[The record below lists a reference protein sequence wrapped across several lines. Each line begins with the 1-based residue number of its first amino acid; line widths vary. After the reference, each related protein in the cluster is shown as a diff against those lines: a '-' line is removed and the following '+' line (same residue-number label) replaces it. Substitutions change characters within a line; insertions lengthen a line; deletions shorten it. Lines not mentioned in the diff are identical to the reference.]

1 MKIIKSLL
9 LVIVVLPLFISIAAS
24 YIAESKDFN
33 LEKEYAPLVL
43 VSYKLGSEPT
53 IMILVGFGLIG
64 IAGIGRRKFITKGND
79 EKRPISLASTRPPF
93 PEPVPWKK
101 DT

>member
-9 LVIVVLPLFISIAAS
+9 IVIVALPLCISIATS
-24 YIAESKDFN
+24 YIAESKELN
-33 LEKEYAPLVL
+33 SEKEYAPIVL
-43 VSYKLGSEPT
+43 VSYKLSSEPA

-64 IAGIGRRKFITKGND
+64 IAGIGRRKLLTRRND

-93 PEPVPWKK
+93 PDPVPWKK